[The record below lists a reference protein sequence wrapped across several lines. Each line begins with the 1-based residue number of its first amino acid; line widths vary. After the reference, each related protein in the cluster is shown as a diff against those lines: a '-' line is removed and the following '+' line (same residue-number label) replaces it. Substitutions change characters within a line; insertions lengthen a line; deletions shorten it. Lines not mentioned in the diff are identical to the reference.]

1 MSKLQNGS
9 NEELETIRL
18 HGIAHFSPMMLQE
31 ALVRLCQACGAE
43 SLDRFQKA
51 MIGRIERSSADSAD
65 FDDMKEF
72 AIEELYACVR
82 EVKAHPDMVHPLED
96 MQSRR
101 TDGRSEEAETLE
113 DQLQE
118 GLEDSFPASDPPAV
132 VSTAIPGGTKK
143 LVGTDEVLR
152 EQRQQ
157 EEAAS
162 CLDAYLRAPVS
173 R

>member
-1 MSKLQNGS
+1 
-9 NEELETIRL
+9 
-18 HGIAHFSPMMLQE
+18 HAIAHFSPMMLQE

-51 MIGRIERSSADSAD
+51 MIGRIERTSADSAD

-82 EVKAHPDMVHPLED
+82 EVKAHPDMVNPLED

-113 DQLQE
+113 YQHQE
-118 GLEDSFPASDPPAV
+118 ALDDSCPASDPPAV
-132 VSTAIPGGTKK
+132 VSTAIPG
-143 LVGTDEVLR
+143 
-152 EQRQQ
+152 
-157 EEAAS
+157 
-162 CLDAYLRAPVS
+162 
-173 R
+173 